1 MAVKRLTARR
11 VATLA
16 PGANASESLGY
27 GLGALQV
34 RGGAKGPRFFY
45 RYGPGQTRILL
56 PAFTADGAPVG
67 LAEARTAARAMA
79 ARAAELAAK
88 GLDLAETIER
98 EREAAARTAA
108 SDKPITFAALL
119 TEYVA
124 LLEARGALDWRDAR
138 GVLNHYAIG
147 PFPKLAKRPAAE
159 ITLGDVLEILQSI
172 TAAGSL
178 RTAAKVRSYMRAAF
192 QAAINARASAQAG
205 DLRRFNIESNPVAAV
220 AAIVGANRTRD
231 RALSLDELRALWAR
245 VNRPGERLG
254 PLLRAYLL
262 LGGQRFR
269 QLRRAT
275 LADIQDGCLVL
286 HDPKGRRELPRRH
299 SVPITAAARAA
310 IDAMAPHRVGPNI
323 VTLTNGRAP
332 AGEKLVADGVRAI
345 SRAMVD
351 AGEAQ
356 AMFTL
361 SDLRRTV
368 ETRLAAAGV
377 PAETRAHLQSHG
389 LGGVQHRHY
398 DRHDYHREKIAALE
412 TLERLLTG
420 ERAAVIPLRR

>member
-1 MAVKRLTARR
+1 MAGKGLTARR

-34 RGGAKGPRFFY
+34 RVGAKGPRFFY
-45 RYGPGQTRILL
+45 RYGPAQTRVPL
-56 PAFTADGAPVG
+56 PAFTADGQPVG

-88 GLDLAETIER
+88 GMDLGETIER
-98 EREAAARTAA
+98 EREAAARKVTT
-108 SDKPITFAALL
+108 DKPVTLAALL
-119 TEYVA
+119 AEYVE
-124 LLEARGALDWRDAR
+124 LLESRGALDWRDAR
-138 GVLNHYAIG
+138 GALNHYVIER
-147 PFPKLAKRPAAE
+147 FPKIAKRAAAE
-159 ITLGDVLEILQSI
+159 ITLGDALEILQSI

-178 RTAAKVRSYMRAAF
+178 RTAAKVRSYLRAAY
-192 QAAINARASAQAG
+192 QAAISARTSAQAG

-220 AAIVGANRTRD
+220 AAIRGASRTRD
-231 RALSLDELRALWAR
+231 RALSLDELRAFWAR

-262 LGGQRFR
+262 LGGQRFA

-286 HDPKGRRELPRRH
+286 LDPKGRREFPRRH
-299 SVPITAAARAA
+299 AVPVTPAARAA
-310 IDAMAPHRVGPNI
+310 IDAMAPHRVGPALF
-323 VTLTNGRAP
+323 TLTNGRAP
-332 AGEKLVADGVRAI
+332 ASVKLVTDGVRAI
-345 SRAMVD
+345 ARAMVD

-361 SDLRRTV
+361 SDLRRTI

-389 LGGVQHRHY
+389 LGGVQQRHY
-398 DRHDYHREKIAALE
+398 DRHDYHREKLAALE
-412 TLERLLTG
+412 LLERLLTG